1 MSKLLFWISTLFSRP
16 PPPARKPESRLLNPG
31 QGQVADKS
39 VPDLE
44 PALDKLEEHLFT
56 WILDTNPAQLE
67 KPGIYGNLV
76 LQELE
81 TRIVEGQ
88 LDEFPRQPLTLP
100 RLLRA
105 LSDDN
110 IDRSKLSKIILG
122 DAALTDQLLQVVNS
136 PFFRAG
142 EQTIE
147 SVDQA
152 IFIIGID
159 GIRSVISASLLRP
172 MLAARHSSEA
182 LFAQRVW
189 RWGLTCAR
197 SAEMI
202 ARVHGQDT
210 NAFFMVG
217 LLPALSYMTLRREVQ
232 NIYRARLPLVEV
244 EPQVI
249 REALKRYDW
258 KTAQLLADDWAL
270 PPRFIAQLLT
280 AERPTPGE
288 QHTPLNDGIILGTRE
303 VLRHA
308 HQRNLSEEELRQ
320 AVQLTDQEFD
330 RVRPAIAAMLKDGD
344 VQPH

>member
-1 MSKLLFWISTLFSRP
+1 MRLLSWISTLFSRP
-16 PPPARKPESRLLNPG
+16 PPPGPELPSRLLHPG
-31 QGQVADKS
+31 RGA
-39 VPDLE
+39 PPPETDLE
-44 PALDKLEEHLFT
+44 PALHKLEEHLFS

-67 KPGIYGNLV
+67 KPALHGNLI
-76 LQELE
+76 LPELE
-81 TRIVEGQ
+81 TRIMEGK
-88 LDEFPRQPLTLP
+88 LEELPRQPMTLP
-100 RLLRA
+100 MLLRG
-105 LSDDN
+105 LSDEN
-110 IDRSKLSKIILG
+110 TDRSKLSKIILG
-122 DAALTDQLLQVVNS
+122 DPALTDQLLQVVNS
-136 PFFRAG
+136 PFFRTG

-172 MLAARHSSEA
+172 MLAARNSSEA

-202 ARVHGQDT
+202 ARLHGQDT

-217 LLPALSYMTLRREVQ
+217 LFPALSYMTLRREVQ
-232 NIYRARLPLVEV
+232 RLYLVRLPSTEV

-249 REALKRYDW
+249 CEALKRYDW
-258 KTAQLLADDWAL
+258 KAAQLLANDWAL
-270 PPRFIAQLLT
+270 PPRFVAQLLT

-308 HQRNLSEEELRQ
+308 HQRNLPEEELRQ
-320 AVQLTDQEFD
+320 VIQLTDQEFD
-330 RVRPAIAAMLKDGD
+330 RVRPAIAAMLKEGD
-344 VQPH
+344 PRSH

>member
-1 MSKLLFWISTLFSRP
+1 MLFWISTLFSRP
-16 PPPARKPESRLLNPG
+16 PPPAPELQSRLLNPG
-31 QGQVADKS
+31 QGATS
-39 VPDLE
+39 PEPDLE
-44 PALDKLEEHLFT
+44 PALHKLEEHLFT
-56 WILDTNPAQLE
+56 WILDANPAQLE
-67 KPGIYGNLV
+67 KPGLYGNLV

-81 TRIVEGQ
+81 TRIMNGQ
-88 LDEFPRQPLTLP
+88 LDELPRQPMTLP

-105 LSDDN
+105 LSDEN
-110 IDRSKLSKIILG
+110 IDRSKLSKIILS
-122 DAALTDQLLQVVNS
+122 DPALTDQLLQVVNS

-172 MLAARHSSEA
+172 MLAARNSSEA

-189 RWGLTCAR
+189 RWGMTCAR

-217 LLPALSYMTLRREVQ
+217 LLPALSHMTLRREVQ
-232 NIYRARLPLVEV
+232 RIYRARLPLVEV
-244 EPQVI
+244 EPEVI
-249 REALKRYDW
+249 CEALKRYDW
-258 KTAQLLADDWAL
+258 KTAQLLANDWAL

-280 AERPTPGE
+280 AERPMPGE
-288 QHTPLNDGIILGTRE
+288 KHTPLNDGIILGTRE
-303 VLRHA
+303 VLHHA
-308 HQRNLSEEELRQ
+308 NQPNLPEEELRQ
-320 AVQLTDQEFD
+320 AVELTDQEFD

-344 VQPH
+344 SHPH